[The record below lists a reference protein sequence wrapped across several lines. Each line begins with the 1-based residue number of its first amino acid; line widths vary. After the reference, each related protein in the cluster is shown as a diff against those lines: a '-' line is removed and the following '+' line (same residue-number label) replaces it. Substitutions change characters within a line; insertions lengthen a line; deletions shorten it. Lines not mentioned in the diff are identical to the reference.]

1 MSDRFFPKTSPGVR
15 GLQLQEPLIFER
27 SEAGRMGVSL
37 PEAGVP
43 EADPATEIP
52 AELLRGEIADFPSV
66 TEVQAVRHFVRL
78 SQMNY
83 GVDSGFFPLGSC
95 TMKYN
100 PKVNEWAARLPG
112 FAGAHPYLPEEQSQG
127 ALELMY
133 RLERALSEIA
143 GMSATTLEPAAG
155 AQGELSGLMMIRA
168 WHIDNHGTP
177 RKKVLIPDSAHGTN
191 PASAA
196 LLGYETVQLASNEHG
211 VIEPATVAAA
221 MDEDVACLMM
231 TNPNTLGIF
240 EEHIEEI
247 CRIVHAKGGLVYG
260 DGANMNALLGVARP
274 GDMGIDVMHYNLHK
288 TFSTP
293 HGGGGP
299 GAGPVAVAEK
309 LVPYLPRPFV
319 VKEGD
324 TFRLDF
330 DRPKS
335 VGKLRTF
342 WGNFGM
348 HVRAYAYIREY
359 GPEGLRDVSRLA
371 VLNAQYIRALIEDE
385 WDVAYEN
392 RSLHEVV
399 YTDKNLKETGVTT
412 MDVAKTLIDHGYH
425 PPTVYFPLI
434 VPGAL
439 MVEPTETE
447 TKETLENFADAMKA
461 IAAQARAEPEALK
474 AAPKKP
480 IVERLDETRAARR
493 PILRW
498 TPDLDVGA

>member
-1 MSDRFFPKTSPGVR
+1 VSDRFFPKTSPGTR
-15 GLQLQEPLIFER
+15 GLQLQEPLIFDR
-27 SEAGRMGVSL
+27 SEEGRMGVSL

-43 EADPATEIP
+43 EADPASEIP
-52 AELLRGEIADFPSV
+52 AELLRGEIAHFPSV

-95 TMKYN
+95 TMKFN

-127 ALELMY
+127 ALELMW
-133 RLERALSEIA
+133 RLERSLSEIA
-143 GMSATTLEPAAG
+143 GMAATTLEPAAG
-155 AQGELSGLMMIRA
+155 AQGELTGLMMIRA

-196 LLGYETVQLASNEHG
+196 LLGYETVQLTSNADG
-211 VIEPATVAAA
+211 VIEPETVAAA

-240 EEHIEEI
+240 EKHIEEI

-260 DGANMNALLGVARP
+260 DGANMNALLGIARP

-309 LVPYLPRPFV
+309 LVPYLPRPYV
-319 VKEGD
+319 VKKDGA
-324 TFRLDF
+324 FHLDF

-359 GPEGLRDVSRLA
+359 GPKGLRDVSQLA
-371 VLNAQYIRALIEDE
+371 VLNAQYIRALVEDE
-385 WDVAYEN
+385 WDVAYQN

-412 MDVAKTLIDHGYH
+412 MDVAKALIDHGYH

-434 VPGAL
+434 VHGAI

-447 TKETLENFADAMKA
+447 TKETLENFADALKA
-461 IAAQARAEPEALK
+461 IAAQAREEPEALK
-474 AAPKKP
+474 AMPKKP
-480 IVERLDETRAARR
+480 IVERLDETRAARK
-493 PILRW
+493 PVLRW
-498 TPDLDVGA
+498 TPGFGKDA

>member
-1 MSDRFFPKTSPGVR
+1 MSESFFPKSSPGTR
-15 GLQLQEPLIFER
+15 GIQYREPLIFDR
-27 SEAGRMGVSL
+27 SEPGRMGVSL
-37 PEAGVP
+37 PETGVA
-43 EADPATEIP
+43 ETDPASELP
-52 AELLRGEIADFPSV
+52 AELLRGEIEHFPSV

-78 SQMNY
+78 SSLNY
-83 GVDSGFFPLGSC
+83 GVDTGFFPLGSC
-95 TMKYN
+95 TMKFN
-100 PKVNEWAARLPG
+100 PKVNEWAARLGG

-127 ALELMY
+127 VLELMY
-133 RLERALSEIA
+133 RLERMLSEIA
-143 GMSATTLEPAAG
+143 GFHATSLEPAAG
-155 AQGELSGLMMIRA
+155 AQGELTGLMMIRA
-168 WHIDNHGTP
+168 WHLDKHGTA

-196 LLGYETVQLASNEHG
+196 LLGYEAVELKSNSRG
-211 VIEPATVAAA
+211 VLEPATVAAA

-247 CRIVHAKGGLVYG
+247 CRIVHEKGGQVYG

-299 GAGPVAVAEK
+299 GAGPVAVAEH
-309 LVPYLPRPFV
+309 LAPYLPRPIV

-324 TFRLDF
+324 RYRLDF
-330 DRPKS
+330 GGEKS

-348 HVRAYAYIREY
+348 HLRAYAYIREL
-359 GPEGLRDVSRLA
+359 GAEGLHDASRLA

-385 WDVAYEN
+385 WDVAYDN

-399 YTDKNLKETGVTT
+399 YTDKKLKETGVTT
-412 MDVAKTLIDHGYH
+412 MDVAKALIDHGYH

-447 TKETLENFADAMKA
+447 TKETLENFAEAMRS
-461 IAAQARAEPEALK
+461 IAAQAKAEPEALK
-474 AAPKKP
+474 AMPKKP
-480 IVERLDETRAARR
+480 VVERLDETRAARR
-493 PILRW
+493 PVLRW
-498 TPDLDVGA
+498 TPDFDVGA